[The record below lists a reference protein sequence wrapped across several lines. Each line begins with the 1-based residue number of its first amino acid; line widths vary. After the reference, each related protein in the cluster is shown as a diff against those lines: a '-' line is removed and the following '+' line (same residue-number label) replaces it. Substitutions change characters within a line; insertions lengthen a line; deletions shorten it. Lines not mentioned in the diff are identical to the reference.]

1 MPAIYLGKVHAMVKL
16 YLLHMVIRAVYVP
29 CLFVSSVGI
38 DNACLDA
45 HKQSNLL
52 KDSTKLSLNP
62 QMWFPFYSSFIITNN
77 VNIARLLNF
86 MPSNYDYFTLRG
98 TMWAKSNAAMTG
110 IEIFRESYPSTSTNV
125 HLTLMSGLLKVKST

>member
-1 MPAIYLGKVHAMVKL
+1 
-16 YLLHMVIRAVYVP
+16 MVIRAVYVP

-52 KDSTKLSLNP
+52 KGSTKLSLNP

-98 TMWAKSNAAMTG
+98 TM
-110 IEIFRESYPSTSTNV
+110 
-125 HLTLMSGLLKVKST
+125 